1 MTGKGLPDPFHV
13 AVIMDGN
20 GRWAKKRFLPRLLGH
35 RAGIKALE
43 RTVAAAADM
52 GITHLSVYAFSTEN
66 WTRPQKEVTGL
77 MSIFRHTLRKKI
89 EELRRENVRLRF
101 AGAREGLPPDVLE
114 LMNESEELTAGN
126 TGLTLVP
133 CLNYGGRRE
142 ILDAVN
148 SLLRGKPKG
157 SVTERELRDHLYI
170 SDLPDPDLI
179 IRTSGEKRLSNFWIW
194 QSAYSELY
202 FTDTLWPDFGRKEL
216 EEALSNYKDRERRYG
231 TIGNN

>member
-1 MTGKGLPDPFHV
+1 MNIDCLPQPFHV

-20 GRWAKKRFLPRLLGH
+20 GRWAKKRFLPRLMGH

-43 RTVAAAADM
+43 RTVEAAANL
-52 GITHLSVYAFSTEN
+52 GITHLSIYAFSTEN
-66 WTRPQKEVTGL
+66 WNRPQKEVSGL
-77 MSIFRHTLRKKI
+77 MSLFRHSLMRKI
-89 EELRRENVRLRF
+89 EELRSENVRVCF
-101 AGAREGLPPDVLE
+101 AGAKKGLPADVVE
-114 LMNESEELTAGN
+114 LMNESERMTANN
-126 TGLTLVP
+126 TGLTLIP

-142 ILDAVN
+142 IIDGIN
-148 SLLRGKPKG
+148 SLLKSGVQGP
-157 SVTERELRDHLYI
+157 VTEEEFYRHLYLPG
-170 SDLPDPDLI
+170 LPDPDLV

-231 TIGNN
+231 AIGKN

>member
-1 MTGKGLPDPFHV
+1 
-13 AVIMDGN
+13 MDGN

-43 RTVAAAADM
+43 RTVEAAADM
-52 GITHLSVYAFSTEN
+52 SITHLSVYAFSTEN

-77 MSIFRHTLRKKI
+77 MSIFRHSLRKKI

-126 TGLTLVP
+126 TGLTLIP

-142 ILDAVN
+142 ILDGIN
-148 SLLRGKPKG
+148 SLLKSEPKG
-157 SVTERELRDHLYI
+157 PVTEKEFRDHFYI
-170 SDLPDPDLI
+170 PDLPDPDLI

>member
-1 MTGKGLPDPFHV
+1 MKSNGLPEPFHV

-43 RTVAAAADM
+43 RTVEAAADM

-77 MSIFRHTLRKKI
+77 MSIFRHSLRKKI

-101 AGAREGLPPDVLE
+101 AGAREELPPDVLE

-126 TGLTLVP
+126 TGLTLIP

-142 ILDAVN
+142 IIDGIN
-148 SLLRGKPKG
+148 RLLKSEPK
-157 SVTERELRDHLYI
+157 VPLTEKELRDYFYI
-170 SDLPDPDLI
+170 PDLPDPDLI

>member
-1 MTGKGLPDPFHV
+1 MTARGLPDPFHV

-77 MSIFRHTLRKKI
+77 MSIFRHSLRKKI

-148 SLLRGKPKG
+148 SLLRGEPKG

-202 FTDTLWPDFGRKEL
+202 FTETLWPDFGRKEL
-216 EEALSNYKDRERRYG
+216 EEALSNYKNRERRYG

>member
-1 MTGKGLPDPFHV
+1 MRTQGLPSPFHV

-43 RTVAAAADM
+43 RTVEAASDL

-66 WTRPQKEVTGL
+66 WNRPQKEVTGL
-77 MSIFRHTLRKKI
+77 MSLFRHSLRRKV
-89 EELRRENVRLRF
+89 EELRRENVRLLFSGVRND
-101 AGAREGLPPDVLE
+101 LPPDVVE
-114 LMNESEELTAGN
+114 LMKESEELTAEN
-126 TGLTLVP
+126 TGLTLIP

-142 ILDAVN
+142 ILDGINA
-148 SLLRGKPKG
+148 LLKSGVRGP
-157 SVTERELRDHLYI
+157 VTEEDLRSHFYVPG
-170 SDLPDPDLI
+170 LPDPDLV

-216 EEALSNYKDRERRYG
+216 EDALSNYKDRERRYG
-231 TIGNN
+231 AIGKN

>member
-77 MSIFRHTLRKKI
+77 MSIFRHSLRKKI

>member
-1 MTGKGLPDPFHV
+1 MTARGLPDPFHV

-66 WTRPQKEVTGL
+66 WARPQKEVAGL
-77 MSIFRHTLRKKI
+77 MSIFRHSLRKKI

-148 SLLRGKPKG
+148 SLLRGEPKG

-202 FTDTLWPDFGRKEL
+202 FTETLWPDFGRKEL

>member
-1 MTGKGLPDPFHV
+1 MRNDGLPEPFHV

-43 RTVAAAADM
+43 RTVEAAADL

-66 WTRPQKEVTGL
+66 WNRPQQEVTGL
-77 MSIFRHTLRKKI
+77 MSLFRHSLRRKV
-89 EELRRENVRLRF
+89 EELRRENVRLLF
-101 AGAREGLPPDVLE
+101 AGERKNLPPDVVD
-114 LMNESEELTAGN
+114 LMDESEKLTAEN
-126 TGLTLVP
+126 TGLTLIP

-142 ILDAVN
+142 ILDGI
-148 SLLRGKPKG
+148 SRLLASGARGPV
-157 SVTERELRDHLYI
+157 SEEEFRTHLY
-170 SDLPDPDLI
+170 LPEVPDPDLI

-216 EEALSNYKDRERRYG
+216 AEALSNYKDRERRYG
-231 TIGNN
+231 SIGKN

>member
-1 MTGKGLPDPFHV
+1 MRNNGLPSPFHV

-43 RTVAAAADM
+43 RTVEAAADM

-77 MSIFRHTLRKKI
+77 MSIFRHSLRKKI
-89 EELRRENVRLRF
+89 EELQRKNVRLRF
-101 AGAREGLPPDVLE
+101 AGTREGLPFDVLE
-114 LMNESEELTAGN
+114 LMNESEELTAEN

-142 ILDAVN
+142 ILDGIN
-148 SLLRGKPKG
+148 SLFKSEPKG
-157 SVTERELRDHLYI
+157 PVTEKELRDHFYLP
-170 SDLPDPDLI
+170 DLPDPDLI

-216 EEALSNYKDRERRYG
+216 EEALSNFKDRERRYG
-231 TIGNN
+231 TIGSN

>member
-1 MTGKGLPDPFHV
+1 MTARGLPDPFHV

-77 MSIFRHTLRKKI
+77 MSIFRHSLRKKI

-148 SLLRGKPKG
+148 SLLRGEPKG

-202 FTDTLWPDFGRKEL
+202 FTETLWPDFGRKEL